1 MEEAIIIKD
10 VVLTQ
15 KAIDR
20 LSSYQEMNN
29 CGAKIATDV
38 LSDAICLIAFLFQD
52 ATEEKQKEASAI
64 LTDLSSVRDDIKAFM
79 KP

>member
-1 MEEAIIIKD
+1 MEEAVIINN

-20 LSSYQEMNN
+20 LRSYQEMNN
-29 CGAKIATDV
+29 NGAKIANEV
-38 LSDAICLIAFLFQD
+38 ISDAICLIAFLFQS
-52 ATEEKQKEASAI
+52 ATDEKQKEASGI
-64 LTDLSSVRDDIKAFM
+64 LADLSSVRDDIKTFM